1 VSRNGILNVR
11 TRKGR
16 FAALLPEVCREK
28 AVIGD
33 QLSVISDQ
41 SSLISALSS
50 VFSATGGPRF
60 IFGAFSVF
68 CLLSSVLRRLSEAL
82 GLRSMV
88 YHFPGLTLSGPL
100 LSNPMSEWRQTAS
113 AGWRHSLISG
123 LSSLCFRA
131 SVVNPD
137 ERRGRMCGCE
147 GDVS

>member
-1 VSRNGILNVR
+1 MFKNGIAGKETV
-11 TRKGR
+11 KGR
-16 FAALLPEVCREK
+16 FASSGEVCREK
-28 AVIGD
+28 SVISD
-33 QLSVISDQ
+33 QLSVISHQLSVISDQ
-41 SSLISALSS
+41 SSVLC
-50 VFSATGGPRF
+50 PP
-60 IFGAFSVF
+60 
-68 CLLSSVLRRLSEAL
+68 SSVLRRLSEAL